1 MNNIYPVYGNVYGK
15 AIAKDKSSVSKNNF
29 DKFSDCLKKEL
40 SELKFSKHAQ
50 KRMISRKINL
60 TEIEVDKMDK
70 AVKTAESKG
79 VKETLIIMN
88 SMAFIVNV
96 PSKTVV
102 TAFDNNALKE
112 NVFTNIDG
120 AVII

>member
-40 SELKFSKHAQ
+40 GELKFSKHAQ

-102 TAFDNNALKE
+102 TAFDNKALKE

>member
-50 KRMISRKINL
+50 KRMISRKIDL

-79 VKETLIIMN
+79 VRETLIIMN
-88 SMAFIVNV
+88 GMAFIVNV